1 MTDVKRLEGLIEQC
15 REARKAKQRFSEGR
29 HGQVAYHLSPRYS
42 TWNPTTSSSQGME
55 KFLESERKC
64 YAMAIEGQL
73 GEDMESI
80 AKEKGLRGLVA
91 EVQQTA
97 AGWLYTSDDGSW
109 LRLDP
114 DEDLTGL
121 WKLRRGVA
129 NDNSDGR
136 VKNDWRMRDFWE
148 EGTRFLLSR
157 NVMAFDARLNDLSE
171 ERGVPELEEKDLA
184 PDEVADLRKKSGY
197 LISIVGDSY
206 NESRLDKMSDF
217 FIQSLKPVPIDT
229 AQAAI
234 EVARVG
240 EYHIRKVLE
249 HLVDVKGKFTP
260 WHLATLLEQSDYHEG
275 PFAKKEDDA

>member
-1 MTDVKRLEGLIEQC
+1 MTEETR
-15 REARKAKQRFSEGR
+15 AKQRFGEGR

-42 TWNPTTSSSQGME
+42 TWNPTTTGPE
-55 KFLESERKC
+55 GLERFLESERHGYVK
-64 YAMAIEGQL
+64 AIEGEL
-73 GEDMESI
+73 GEDMSFI
-80 AKEKGLRGLVA
+80 AKEKGLSGLVT

-97 AGWLYTSDDGSW
+97 AGWIYTDMNSRES
-109 LRLDP
+109 RLMLTP
-114 DEDLTGL
+114 DEDLVGL
-121 WKLRRGVA
+121 WELRRDVS
-129 NDNSDGR
+129 NDDNDGR
-136 VKNDWRMRDFWE
+136 VKNDWRKQNLWGK
-148 EGTRFLLSR
+148 GTRFLLNYNFMS
-157 NVMAFDARLNDLSE
+157 FDMRIDNLGE
-171 ERGVPELEEKDLA
+171 ERGVSNLEEKDLA

>member
-1 MTDVKRLEGLIEQC
+1 MDEETKTG
-15 REARKAKQRFSEGR
+15 KHFGEGR

-42 TWNPTTSSSQGME
+42 TWNPTTSSSQGLE
-55 KFLESERKC
+55 RFLESERKG

-80 AKEKGLRGLVA
+80 AKEKGLRGLVT

-121 WKLRRGVA
+121 WELRRGVA

-157 NVMAFDARLNDLSE
+157 NVMAFDARLNGLSE
-171 ERGVPELEEKDLA
+171 ERGVSELEEKDLTPEKA
-184 PDEVADLRKKSGY
+184 AELWEKSGY
-197 LISIVGDSY
+197 LVSIVGDLY
-206 NESRLDKMSDF
+206 TESRLDKMSDY
-217 FIQSLKPVPIDT
+217 FIQSLKPVPINT
-229 AQAAI
+229 ARAAI
-234 EVARVG
+234 EVSRTGDGA
-240 EYHIRKVLE
+240 IREVLE
-249 HLVDVKGKFTP
+249 HLVDVKAK
-260 WHLATLLEQSDYHEG
+260 LAPFRLANLLEQSDRSEG
-275 PFAKKEDDA
+275 PFKRKDEDNA